1 MPDQVT
7 KIIIR
12 RGTDATGRTITLNQG
27 EPGFTTDTKR
37 LYVGTGSTTLG
48 VPVGMKNWLI
58 KDFNTAN
65 FSQTFSGS
73 EVGDIVYDDF
83 DNHVHFLTAYPGTT
97 RANWAKISFIVD
109 VDNSTI
115 EVNPASALQL
125 KNYGIQSIHLNSN
138 IVGQGLIGAAGSPLA
153 VDVDNISIDILNNK
167 LRVIPG
173 AIGIDY
179 LGEIGPFTILGNP
192 NNFASEIEAIPISS
206 GQVVGRLGSTFGGI
220 DFSTVLATGGAVA
233 ATSAI
238 SPLTSF
244 IDTTV
249 FPNTLRIGINSN
261 IMTAGLALVNIKT
274 QTDIDGLVNID
285 NNLRVTGD
293 IVAFYSSDENLKDN
307 ITEIKDSIEKVKQIK
322 GVEFDWNEK
331 SDHKG
336 RDVGVIAQDVEKVQP
351 LVVATRADG
360 YKAVR
365 YEKLVPL
372 LINSIKELSVQVD
385 NLKQEVTSLKNEK
398 L

>member
-58 KDFNTAN
+58 KNFNTAN

-97 RANWAKISFIVD
+97 RANWGKISFIVD

-115 EVNPASALQL
+115 EVTPASALQL

-153 VDVDNISIDILNNK
+153 VDVDNISIDIFNNK

-249 FPNTLRIGINSN
+249 FPNTLRMGINSN

-274 QTDIDGLVNID
+274 QTDIDGLVNIN

-293 IVAFYSSDENLKDN
+293 IVAFYSSDVTVKEN
-307 ITEIKDSIEKVKQIK
+307 IKVIESPLEKINKIK
-322 GVEFDWNEK
+322 GVTFNWNHEYSEK
-331 SDHKG
+331 LKTKNDI
-336 RDVGVIAQDVEKVQP
+336 GVIAQDVEQVLP
-351 LVVATRADG
+351 ETVITRESG
-360 YKAVR
+360 IKAVN
-365 YEKLVPL
+365 YDKLIPL
-372 LINSIKELSVQVD
+372 LIESVKELSRKID
-385 NLKQEVTSLKNEK
+385 NLEK
-398 L
+398 K